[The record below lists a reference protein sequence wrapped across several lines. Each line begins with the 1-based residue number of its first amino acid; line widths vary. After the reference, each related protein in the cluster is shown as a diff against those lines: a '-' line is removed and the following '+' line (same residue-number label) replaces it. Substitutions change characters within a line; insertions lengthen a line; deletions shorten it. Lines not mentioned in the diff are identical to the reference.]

1 MFNLSI
7 SPPHLEIILKP
18 GTTITQAYQ
27 VTNNSDQT
35 VFLDTSVKPW
45 IPTDTT
51 GSLTYQDVISNPHV
65 KFSLTNA
72 DLKIGQTFK
81 IPPNSHQQLVLKIK
95 TDPNT
100 PLHDSYYTF
109 FISQANIGVAASD
122 KPINQ
127 ARIGTH
133 ILISTSNTE
142 TPPANAHINN
152 FFVKPTIK
160 DSFFSHLTVNA
171 QIDNLSDHLFKTQGT
186 LVINKNNQEIQKF
199 DIYPHNTLAH
209 HSRDLACALY
219 FDQQKQPPR
228 PAPCTLKPPF
238 WPGKYTATLTLNLS
252 DQTTSQSVNFYIF
265 PYTILTTLIIL
276 SALFFLFKKFL
287 PKPLALTN
295 KPKKG

>member
-7 SPPHLEIILKP
+7 SPPQLEIILKP
-18 GTTITQAYQ
+18 NTTITQAYQ

-51 GSLTYQDVISNPHV
+51 GSLTYQGIIPNPHI
-65 KFSLTNA
+65 KFSLSNT
-72 DLKIGQTFK
+72 DLKLSQTFK
-81 IPPNSHQQLVLKIK
+81 IPPHSHRQLVLKIK
-95 TDPNT
+95 TDLNT

-109 FISQANIGVAASD
+109 FVSQANIGVATYD

-127 ARIGTH
+127 AQIGAH
-133 ILISTSNTE
+133 ILISASDTD
-142 TPPANAHINN
+142 TPSANAHINH
-152 FFVKPTIK
+152 FFIKPVIK
-160 DSFFSHLTVNA
+160 DSLFSHLTINA

-209 HSRDLACALY
+209 HSRDLTCTLY
-219 FDQQKQPPR
+219 FDQQKQPPQ

-238 WPGKYTATLTLNLS
+238 WPGKYTATLTLNLPN
-252 DQTTSQSVNFYIF
+252 QTTSESINFYIF
-265 PYTILTTLIIL
+265 PYAILATLIIL
-276 SALFFLFKKFL
+276 SALFFLFRSL
-287 PKPLALTN
+287 LTN
-295 KPKKG
+295 HPKTD